1 MELKT
6 FLTESFNKEYAY
18 RVKIAADCNQE
29 TMDMLEQCLSKYKI
43 ESLAPWKR
51 LPIQEN
57 PVDFVRA
64 KGAAFV
70 SEVCSTDAV
79 FKYPCQPRVLEVW
92 IATNMGLPHERV
104 LCYDIKEP
112 RRLEAD
118 IAADR
123 HENDVERYAVAED
136 SELSTY
142 DQEHYK
148 VQNASWVNDP
158 DVKYTW
164 YGETYNKKFLET
176 LMQIRAEKGADYFR
190 HYPSK
195 DEIMGDALK
204 PTWDE
209 LNMGV
214 NMGKGV
220 ENGKMVDTVQQSAS
234 RASSEISPAP

>member
-92 IATNMGLPHERV
+92 IAANLGLPHERV
-104 LCYDIKEP
+104 LVMDVREP
-112 RRLEAD
+112 RRVESDVAEERM
-118 IAADR
+118 A
-123 HENDVERYAVAED
+123 NDVDRYPEQDESLLATE
-136 SELSTY
+136 
-142 DQEHYK
+142 DQEHYEA
-148 VQNASWVNDP
+148 QNQAWADESDIK
-158 DVKYTW
+158 DAF
-164 YGETYNKKFLET
+164 YGEAYNEKFLKMLDEV
-176 LMQIRAEKGADYFR
+176 RAEKGADYFR
-190 HYPSK
+190 NYPSK
-195 DEIMGDALK
+195 DEIMGDNLHA
-204 PTWDE
+204 TYDE
-209 LNMGV
+209 LMNQP
-214 NMGKGV
+214 NMGKGR
-220 ENGKMVDTVQQSAS
+220 ETTKTVHDHSQQL
-234 RASSEISPAP
+234 PH